1 MISGWAL
8 RIRKINCQSGGL
20 LLWSG
25 SVVCSPTFFFFL
37 STAAYDNSKIRIFF
51 FFFFS
56 TRSSYFTV
64 AGRDPLLCSGS
75 CMQTEEV
82 SGDPAG

>member
-25 SVVCSPTFFFFL
+25 SVVCSPTFFFFYPQL
-37 STAAYDNSKIRIFF
+37 LMITVKSVFFLFF
-51 FFFFS
+51 FL